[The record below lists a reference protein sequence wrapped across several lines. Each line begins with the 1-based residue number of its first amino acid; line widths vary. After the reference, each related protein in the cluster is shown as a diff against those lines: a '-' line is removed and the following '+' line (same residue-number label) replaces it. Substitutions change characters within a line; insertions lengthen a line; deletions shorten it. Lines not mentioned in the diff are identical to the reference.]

1 MPEYIEREAA
11 LKELNKNSIT
21 KKITLANGV
30 SIYDTIKNL
39 PAADVVEVVRCKVCK
54 HWIYWADEKRCIC
67 DLHCTHTIRDDFC
80 SFGVRKE
87 GAEE

>member
-1 MPEYIEREAA
+1 MNITSEYIKREA
-11 LKELNKNSIT
+11 LQKEVKRLQGIPFSTPLIVNAIEKAP
-21 KKITLANGV
+21 K
-30 SIYDTIKNL
+30 
-39 PAADVVEVVRCKVCK
+39 ADVVEVVRCKDCE

-67 DLHCTHTIRDDFC
+67 DLHCTHTIRDDYC